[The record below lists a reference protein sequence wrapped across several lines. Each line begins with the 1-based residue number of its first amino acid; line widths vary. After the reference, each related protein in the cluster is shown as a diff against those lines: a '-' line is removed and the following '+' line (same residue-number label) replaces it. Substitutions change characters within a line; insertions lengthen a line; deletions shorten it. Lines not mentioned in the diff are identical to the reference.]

1 MFQCV
6 KQSTFS
12 PWSKIAQ
19 SSLWTERRKLS
30 HQDEWLLPLGRW
42 LTCDAGPEAQTSSK
56 ARDYKEQT
64 AALFPP
70 ALILSGITTLLGP
83 CHFSGIGQF
92 EGSMSF
98 CLYKM
103 LMTQKVSLIHW
114 SQWRGVTK
122 LSCLLWAS
130 VDGWIRGGRRGI
142 CEGNTFPSHRHP
154 PTSEKVKQLLLSS
167 SLTSFPH
174 ELILHFL
181 RSCPKM

>member
-1 MFQCV
+1 MNGSC
-6 KQSTFS
+6 
-12 PWSKIAQ
+12 
-19 SSLWTERRKLS
+19 LWAGGWHVMLGLRPRHQAKLVTIRNRL
-30 HQDEWLLPLGRW
+30 QP
-42 LTCDAGPEAQTSSK
+42 C
-56 ARDYKEQT
+56 
-64 AALFPP
+64 FPP
-70 ALILSGITTLLGP
+70 ALVLSGITTLLGP

-114 SQWRGVTK
+114 SQRWGVTK
-122 LSCLLWAS
+122 LPCLPWAS

-142 CEGNTFPSHRHP
+142 CEGNTFPSHWHP

-174 ELILHFL
+174 EQIPHFL